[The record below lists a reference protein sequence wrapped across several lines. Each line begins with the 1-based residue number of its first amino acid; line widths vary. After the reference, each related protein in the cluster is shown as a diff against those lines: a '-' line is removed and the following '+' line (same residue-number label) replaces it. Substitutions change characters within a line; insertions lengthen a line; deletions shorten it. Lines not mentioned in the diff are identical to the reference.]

1 MTSPNLNSQPSH
13 PKTNLQ
19 HLSIIYFS
27 PSHSQPIHDPTT
39 LLQNLHPTPTK
50 LRFPCCRLKSILS
63 LWWPEQGLKT
73 TNQIL
78 SLFYLMSPELPTVL

>member
-1 MTSPNLNSQPSH
+1 MNLVTEAKMTSPNLNSQPSH

-27 PSHSQPIHDPTT
+27 PSHSQPIHDPTI

-50 LRFPCCRLKSILS
+50 LPVFPAADS
-63 LWWPEQGLKT
+63 
-73 TNQIL
+73 N
-78 SLFYLMSPELPTVL
+78 LFSPCGGQNRV